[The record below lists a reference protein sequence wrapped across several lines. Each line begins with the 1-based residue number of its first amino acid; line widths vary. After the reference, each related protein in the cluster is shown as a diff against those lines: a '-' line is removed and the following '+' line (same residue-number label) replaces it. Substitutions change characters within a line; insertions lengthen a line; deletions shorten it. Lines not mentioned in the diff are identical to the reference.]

1 MVLQYRDLLLANTAS
16 QKDEKNHTAGLDDS
30 AILHIKIKI
39 ITILL
44 EKSSIILQYCKPPCT
59 PHESLF
65 VQLAL

>member
-1 MVLQYRDLLLANTAS
+1 MVLQYRDLLLANTVS

-44 EKSSIILQYCKPPCT
+44 QKSSIL
-59 PHESLF
+59 
-65 VQLAL
+65 